1 MRGKPWLMS
10 ERQPRCLMSE
20 RQTRCLM
27 SKQQP
32 RRLTS
37 ERRTKRHLHQKF
49 NVNQLLRTIVDIHK
63 LNGWSATWSKILA
76 RQSAKGTNQQPLLDV
91 IAQSMQ

>member
-1 MRGKPWLMS
+1 
-10 ERQPRCLMSE
+10 MSE
-20 RQTRCLM
+20 RQTKRLM

-32 RRLTS
+32 KRLTS

-49 NVNQLLRTIVDIHK
+49 NVNQLLHTIIDIQK
-63 LNGWSATWSKILA
+63 LNGQLATWSKILA